1 MDRNRSHIPSGAML
15 PWRGAQKPA
24 VPRGMHAWLQLPSAL
39 LQTRYRLKAIER
51 TFGEA
56 EEAAAIQAVLRQWGT
71 REHEFHAH
79 YLIAQPH
86 AGEPCYHISEYV
98 QRCVAGEL
106 AIAERLR
113 GRTMLHLYQ
122 TEEQGT
128 PDLLSATGVSVFI
141 EQVLLAYLNAH
152 GKASLIGFA
161 CELPRFLSILE
172 SEADSVPWSRT
183 LENAVQS
190 YLPLVFYETYDSAA
204 VRSTFWRAVTM
215 QFANCFLAGVRDF
228 CHQEGLRFA
237 VSISESARTLEF
249 ELGAMLTEVDCPVL
263 HLSDKQIAR
272 LESAPTGGTVR
283 QREFLES
290 APIGGTTRQRA
301 RFQSSPIGGTAR
313 PRGFL
318 ESAPTGGTARRFVVA
333 KWVSSNARY
342 AGLSRKGSGQL
353 KQSLQD
359 VALGFNLSVSGS
371 PSPFREELLA
381 IGHPKRQLLMLAP
394 TQSLWTK
401 PDEKQWNYLTKGW
414 GWLCQTVSQLGYD
427 FRIVSEGELRLAT
440 VDKKCRGLYF
450 NEPADVYRVVLLPS
464 CISLQEETV
473 NCLRAFTKAKG
484 KLIANE
490 PVPYLL
496 NGRIGLKP
504 YPLEQL
510 IYGRRT
516 TILRGPLGERE
527 AALKKYLRKWVT
539 RVISVY
545 AKPENEPTLA
555 LRLQHRVTE
564 EAELF
569 YLYNA
574 TREPIDVLIE
584 IRDTS
589 KSVEEYCL
597 LEGTRTALD
606 FWHADGQTYLNCA
619 FAPEQAR
626 LFVRRNSTR

>member
-1 MDRNRSHIPSGAML
+1 M
-15 PWRGAQKPA
+15 
-24 VPRGMHAWLQLPSAL
+24 
-39 LQTRYRLKAIER
+39 
-51 TFGEA
+51 
-56 EEAAAIQAVLRQWGT
+56 
-71 REHEFHAH
+71 
-79 YLIAQPH
+79 
-86 AGEPCYHISEYV
+86 
-98 QRCVAGEL
+98 
-106 AIAERLR
+106 
-113 GRTMLHLYQ
+113 
-122 TEEQGT
+122 
-128 PDLLSATGVSVFI
+128 
-141 EQVLLAYLNAH
+141 
-152 GKASLIGFA
+152 
-161 CELPRFLSILE
+161 
-172 SEADSVPWSRT
+172 
-183 LENAVQS
+183 
-190 YLPLVFYETYDSAA
+190 
-204 VRSTFWRAVTM
+204 
-215 QFANCFLAGVRDF
+215 
-228 CHQEGLRFA
+228 
-237 VSISESARTLEF
+237 
-249 ELGAMLTEVDCPVL
+249 
-263 HLSDKQIAR
+263 
-272 LESAPTGGTVR
+272 
-283 QREFLES
+283 
-290 APIGGTTRQRA
+290 
-301 RFQSSPIGGTAR
+301 
-313 PRGFL
+313 
-318 ESAPTGGTARRFVVA
+318 
-333 KWVSSNARY
+333 
-342 AGLSRKGSGQL
+342 
-353 KQSLQD
+353 
-359 VALGFNLSVSGS
+359 
-371 PSPFREELLA
+371 

-440 VDKKCRGLYF
+440 VNKKCRGLYF

-574 TREPIDVLIE
+574 THEPIDVLIE
-584 IRDTS
+584 ILGTS
-589 KSVEEYCL
+589 KSVEECCL

-606 FWHADGQTYLNCA
+606 FWHADGQTYLNCT

-626 LFVRRNSTR
+626 LFERRNSTR

>member
-1 MDRNRSHIPSGAML
+1 MDTNCSHIPSGTVL
-15 PWRGAQKPA
+15 QWPGTQKPA
-24 VPRGMHAWLQLPSAL
+24 VPRGMRAWIQLPSAL

-51 TFGEA
+51 TFGETEDA
-56 EEAAAIQAVLRQWGT
+56 RIIQAVLRQWEAQ
-71 REHEFHAH
+71 EHEFHEH

-86 AGEPCYHISEYV
+86 AAEPCYHISEYV

-113 GRTMLHLYQ
+113 GRTVLHLYQ
-122 TEEQGT
+122 TEGQGT
-128 PDLLSATGVSVFI
+128 PDLLSANGVSVFI
-141 EQVLLAYLNAH
+141 EQVLMPYLNAH

-172 SEADSVPWSRT
+172 SDADSVPWSRT
-183 LENAVQS
+183 LEDAVQA

-204 VRSTFWRAVTM
+204 VRNAFWRAMTT

-249 ELGAMLTEVDCPVL
+249 ELGAMLAAVDCPIL
-263 HLSDKQIAR
+263 HLSNERKAR
-272 LESAPTGGTVR
+272 L
-283 QREFLES
+283 
-290 APIGGTTRQRA
+290 QRA
-301 RFQSSPIGGTAR
+301 PA
-313 PRGFL
+313 
-318 ESAPTGGTARRFVVA
+318 GGTARRFVVA
-333 KWVSSNARY
+333 QWVSGNARY

-353 KQSLQD
+353 KQTLQD
-359 VALGFNLSVSGS
+359 VAFGFNLSVSEK
-371 PSPFREELLA
+371 PPPMCEDLLT
-381 IGHPKRQLLMLAP
+381 IGYPKRQLLMLAP

-401 PDEKQWNYLTKGW
+401 PDEKQWNYLTKAW

-440 VDKKCRGLYF
+440 VDKRCRGLYF
-450 NEPADVYRVVLLPS
+450 TDSADVYRIVLLPS

-473 NCLRAFTKAKG
+473 DCLRAFTKAKG
-484 KLIANE
+484 QLIANE

-504 YPLEQL
+504 YPLERL

-516 TILRGPLGERE
+516 TILRGPPDERE
-527 AALKKYLRKWVT
+527 AALKKYLRKRVT

-545 AKPENEPTLA
+545 AKPMNEPTLA
-555 LRLQHRVTE
+555 LRCQHRVTE
-564 EAELF
+564 TADLF

-574 TREPIDVLIE
+574 EREPIDVLIE
-584 IRDTS
+584 VQGTS
-589 KSVEEYCL
+589 ESVEECCL
-597 LEGTRTALD
+597 LAGTKTASD
-606 FWHADGQTYLNCA
+606 FWLADGKTYLQCA

-626 LFVRRNSTR
+626 FFVRRKRREQ

>member
-1 MDRNRSHIPSGAML
+1 ML

-39 LQTRYRLKAIER
+39 LQTRYRLKAVER

-172 SEADSVPWSRT
+172 SEPDSVPWSRT

-249 ELGAMLTEVDCPVL
+249 ELGAMLAEVDCPVL

-272 LESAPTGGTVR
+272 LESAPTGR
-283 QREFLES
+283 
-290 APIGGTTRQRA
+290 
-301 RFQSSPIGGTAR
+301 
-313 PRGFL
+313 
-318 ESAPTGGTARRFVVA
+318 TARRFVVA

-353 KQSLQD
+353 KQFLQD

-381 IGHPKRQLLMLAP
+381 IGYPKRQLLMLAP

-584 IRDTS
+584 MRGTS

-619 FAPEQAR
+619 FVPEQAR

>member
-1 MDRNRSHIPSGAML
+1 MDTNRSHIPSGTVL
-15 PWRGAQKPA
+15 PWRGAQKPV
-24 VPRGMHAWLQLPSAL
+24 VPRGTRAWIQLPSAL
-39 LQTRYRLKAIER
+39 LQTRYRLKRVER
-51 TFGEA
+51 TFGESEDA
-56 EEAAAIQAVLRQWGT
+56 RIIQAVLRQWEAQ
-71 REHEFHAH
+71 EHEFHEH

-86 AGEPCYHISEYV
+86 AGEPCYQISEYV

-113 GRTMLHLYQ
+113 GRTVLHLYQ
-122 TEEQGT
+122 TEGQNT
-128 PDLLSATGVSVFI
+128 TNLLSANGVSVFI
-141 EQVLLAYLNAH
+141 EQVLMRYLNAH
-152 GKASLIGFA
+152 AKASLIGFA

-172 SEADSVPWSRT
+172 SDSDSVPWDRT
-183 LENAVQS
+183 LEDAVQT

-204 VRSTFWRAVTM
+204 VRNAFWRAVTT

-237 VSISESARTLEF
+237 VSIAESARTLEF
-249 ELGAMLTEVDCPVL
+249 ELGAMLAEVDCPIL
-263 HLSDKQIAR
+263 HLSNERK
-272 LESAPTGGTVR
+272 
-283 QREFLES
+283 
-290 APIGGTTRQRA
+290 A
-301 RFQSSPIGGTAR
+301 RFQSA
-313 PRGFL
+313 
-318 ESAPTGGTARRFVVA
+318 SAGSTTRRFVVA
-333 KWVSSNARY
+333 QWVSGNARY
-342 AGLSRKGSGQL
+342 AGLSRQRAAHL
-353 KQSLQD
+353 KEALQEAWQD
-359 VALGFNLSVSGS
+359 VALGFNLSVSEK
-371 PSPFREELLA
+371 PPPICEELVA

-401 PDEKQWNYLTKGW
+401 PDEKQWNYLTKAW

-440 VDKKCRGLYF
+440 VDKKRRGLYF
-450 NEPADVYRVVLLPS
+450 TDSTDVYRIVLLPS

-484 KLIANE
+484 RLIANE

-516 TILRGPLGERE
+516 TILRGPLDERA

-545 AKPENEPTLA
+545 ARPDNKPTLA
-555 LRLQHRVTE
+555 LRIQHRVTE
-564 EAELF
+564 TAELF

-574 TREPIDVLIE
+574 ANEPIDVLIE
-584 IRDTS
+584 VHGAS
-589 KSVEEYCL
+589 ESVEEFCL
-597 LEGTRTALD
+597 LEGTKTAFD
-606 FWHADGQTYLNCA
+606 FWHADGKTYLNCP

-626 LFVRRNSTR
+626 LFVRRNRTR